1 MKKKEINELIDKNN
15 ALIGTKDKNEYIEDV
30 ETQSNRITDYNSIVH
45 GQNFGHDFLGRFGFY
60 FYENDGDNVNVKEI
74 DKFIRILK
82 TLKDDMFL
90 FFKENNINNFKFGF
104 DKYIKSVKKQL
115 NGLINES
122 NLFEDKIQ
130 KNKDDEELLFDKK
143 NETEF
148 TDNVKNVAELLSK
161 LSKNDVNQLITLL
174 EKRKN
179 NE

>member
-1 MKKKEINELIDKNN
+1 
-15 ALIGTKDKNEYIEDV
+15 
-30 ETQSNRITDYNSIVH
+30 
-45 GQNFGHDFLGRFGFY
+45 
-60 FYENDGDNVNVKEI
+60 
-74 DKFIRILK
+74 
-82 TLKDDMFL
+82 MFL

-104 DKYIKSVKKQL
+104 DKYIKSVEKQL

-122 NLFEDKIQ
+122 NVFEDKIQ